1 MLSRPTL
8 THNKESVGYR
18 RLTLTSSFPYT
29 LWLLCLPS
37 NPLHSSSHRHS
48 FNNQHIRRC
57 TPVLNPLVLSSCAEI
72 ALSISSVGNLLV
84 LLDPFILDSKALLN
98 QGLYRNSLHDILISP
113 LSLQIIIFIS
123 CTLYVPLVSFK
134 NIIVVFNHRFLFY
147 YDFRIT

>member
-29 LWLLCLPS
+29 MWLLCLPS

-57 TPVLNPLVLSSCAEI
+57 TPVLTPLVLSSCAE
-72 ALSISSVGNLLV
+72 SISSVGNLL
-84 LLDPFILDSKALLN
+84 LDPFILDAKTLLN
-98 QGLYRNSLHDILISP
+98 QGMYRNSLQGILISP
-113 LSLQIIIFIS
+113 LCLPIIIFIS

-134 NIIVVFNHRFLFY
+134 NIIVVFNHLFLFY